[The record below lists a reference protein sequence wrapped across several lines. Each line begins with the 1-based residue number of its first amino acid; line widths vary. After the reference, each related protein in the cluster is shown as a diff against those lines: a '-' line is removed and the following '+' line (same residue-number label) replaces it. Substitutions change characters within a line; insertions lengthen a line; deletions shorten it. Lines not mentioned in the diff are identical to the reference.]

1 MKLQIPPL
9 LGAHMSGAGGLEQ
22 AFYRAA
28 SINCTAMQL
37 FTHSN
42 RQWHMKDLTEST
54 QIAWVKAQKETGI
67 EHVMVH
73 ASYLINLGSVST
85 ETVQKSRD
93 MLTKE
98 LEQCHQLS
106 IPLLVLH
113 PGGGQTDPTICI
125 DQIANGINE
134 VFERESGSTKIL
146 LETMAGQGTQVG
158 YRFEQLAE
166 LAHKIDNKK
175 RIGFCVDTCH
185 IWAAGY
191 DISTEETYHKVWHEW
206 DKTLGLSH
214 IKAIHINDSK
224 QKCGSRVDRHAEIGE
239 GTLGLEA
246 FRLIMND
253 SRFQSVPKILET
265 PKDDLADYAHNI

>member
-42 RQWHMKDLTEST
+42 RQWQMKDLAEST
-54 QIAWVKAQKETGI
+54 QIAWFKAQKETGI

-73 ASYLINLGSVST
+73 ASYLINLGSVSI

-93 MLTKE
+93 MLRKE
-98 LEQCHQLS
+98 LEQCRQLS
-106 IPLLVLH
+106 IPFLVLH
-113 PGGGQTDPTICI
+113 PGGGQKDASTCI
-125 DQIANGINE
+125 DQIADGINE
-134 VFERESGSTKIL
+134 VFERQSGSTKIL

-166 LAHKIDNKK
+166 LATK
-175 RIGFCVDTCH
+175 
-185 IWAAGY
+185 
-191 DISTEETYHKVWHEW
+191 
-206 DKTLGLSH
+206 
-214 IKAIHINDSK
+214 
-224 QKCGSRVDRHAEIGE
+224 
-239 GTLGLEA
+239 
-246 FRLIMND
+246 
-253 SRFQSVPKILET
+253 
-265 PKDDLADYAHNI
+265 